1 MASSSSRS
9 WQTDVVKHSRA
20 ASLAGAGRRG
30 DASGYFGCRN
40 GDGTFSPERFAK
52 TASEPQI
59 KMIEIKLGQGAKPA
73 HGGILPGSK
82 APPQAL
88 SPAPL
93 IETPK
98 SSPNRDRCHS
108 QLTAPR
114 LAPLAASQ
122 KLGVIQGA

>member
-1 MASSSSRS
+1 MGLEARLPSVDDDLTRNE
-9 WQTDVVKHSRA
+9 SRA
-20 ASLAGAGRRG
+20 LA
-30 DASGYFGCRN
+30 GYFGCRDPKT
-40 GDGTFSPERFAK
+40 GGFSAERFREN
-52 TASEPQI
+52 ASSPAV